1 MQLVTHMQPAIKSA
15 AGRAARPPTVVALP
29 SPPTTTTMTTTTS
42 HLLLFSFSFSPS
54 LFKRASS
61 LTITT
66 LALAS
71 GRSATNDAT
80 YARISRKTHPGQSS
94 ETGETREHVDHV
106 DHSLSQ
112 SLLRKDDRPS
122 RLIHVHPR
130 RSITISESSCAR
142 LSGWLRLTLDT
153 RVQHGMH
160 PR

>member
-15 AGRAARPPTVVALP
+15 AGRAARPPTVAALP

-42 HLLLFSFSFSPS
+42 HFPLALVLLLFLS

-66 LALAS
+66 RALAS

-94 ETGETREHVDHV
+94 ETGETREHVDH
-106 DHSLSQ
+106 SLSQ

-122 RLIHVHPR
+122 RFIHVHPR
-130 RSITISESSCAR
+130 RSIHNFRVQLCAR